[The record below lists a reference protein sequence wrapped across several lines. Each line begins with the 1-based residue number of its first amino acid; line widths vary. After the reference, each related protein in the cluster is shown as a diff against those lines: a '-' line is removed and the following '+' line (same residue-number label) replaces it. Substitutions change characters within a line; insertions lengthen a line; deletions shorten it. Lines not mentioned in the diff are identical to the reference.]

1 MSLQEKDS
9 GYLTYNLN
17 DMLHRFMFDQTYE
30 VKIKALPY
38 SESAISRFTTKSGT
52 GMYFFFFS
60 VFPVINI
67 LIPKNHENNT
77 ENLN

>member
-52 GMYFFFFS
+52 GMYSFFIFFCFS
-60 VFPVINI
+60 GNKYFD
-67 LIPKNHENNT
+67 PKKS
-77 ENLN
+77 